1 MFLTDEEKAM
11 LDGSEGLAVQKA
23 MEILVHYGEALGADH
38 LVDTKNVG
46 GYLIARKDQ
55 MKKANTDSFDTLFSE
70 LNIDSDRPFEFGH
83 VKVPSCQ
90 FETDMEPD
98 YYRLSD
104 PALLQFGKLFF
115 SLLTLK
121 FQNTQML
128 LVFALLLPLNPV
140 LQHDFR
146 KSFFFF
152 LYPQVAL
159 RQRSPLTSNAL
170 VGKRLFQ
177 RYTGG

>member
-70 LNIDSDRPFEFGH
+70 LNIDSD
-83 VKVPSCQ
+83 KQ
-90 FETDMEPD
+90 
-98 YYRLSD
+98 
-104 PALLQFGKLFF
+104 
-115 SLLTLK
+115 
-121 FQNTQML
+121 
-128 LVFALLLPLNPV
+128 LN
-140 LQHDFR
+140 L
-146 KSFFFF
+146 
-152 LYPQVAL
+152 AM
-159 RQRSPLTSNAL
+159 
-170 VGKRLFQ
+170 
-177 RYTGG
+177 

>member
-70 LNIDSDRPFEFGH
+70 LNIDSDKPFEFGH

-104 PALLQFGKLFF
+104 RTDEDKALYERNMDWLRKIGVKPMCTCTPYQIG
-115 SLLTLK
+115 
-121 FQNTQML
+121 N
-128 LVFALLLPLNPV
+128 VPV
-140 LQHDFR
+140 KGEHC
-146 KSFFFF
+146 
-152 LYPQVAL
+152 A
-159 RQRSPLTSNAL
+159 
-170 VGKRLFQ
+170 
-177 RYTGG
+177 